1 MSVIDTLPENRQ
13 VSAKKIMCVLR
24 SHGNDLV
31 SWTADGDVSIHGEP
45 LKRVNF
51 TDLLSG
57 VVRSRPS
64 RNIPPPY
71 EKFLKALAEANIP
84 ESIIKNKTAL
94 NQYRAIKRDNKEA
107 FVNEVSSTAGAHQ
120 DSGIRSKLRSM
131 EWEAPT

>member
-1 MSVIDTLPENRQ
+1 MR
-13 VSAKKIMCVLR
+13 VLR

-31 SWTADGDVSIHGEP
+31 SWTADGDVSIQGEP

-64 RNIPPPY
+64 KNIPPPY

-131 EWEAPT
+131 DWEAPT